1 MRVWKVLKQLSALS
15 SSILSIIFYSGSQNF
30 VDAFFTV
37 YLYFY
42 AALAPLLIVSDIY
55 KLIKAPRRLTA
66 RRYLLRRT
74 TNVSTWRKTTKGLK
88 NARFQRVKL

>member
-1 MRVWKVLKQLSALS
+1 MRVWKVLKQLTALS

-37 YLYFY
+37 YLCFY

-55 KLIKAPRRLTA
+55 KLIKAPRGWPSGAISSAEQPASRHSARLQK
-66 RRYLLRRT
+66 
-74 TNVSTWRKTTKGLK
+74 VSKTPVFKG
-88 NARFQRVKL
+88 